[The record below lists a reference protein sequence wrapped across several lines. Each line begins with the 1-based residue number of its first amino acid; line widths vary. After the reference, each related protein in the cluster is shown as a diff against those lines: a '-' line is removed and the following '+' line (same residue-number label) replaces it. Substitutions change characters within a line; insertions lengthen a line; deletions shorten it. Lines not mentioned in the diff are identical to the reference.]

1 MEIQKRKK
9 TDSVKIKG
17 ICICIIPCLTV
28 FLFFQ
33 TVILAAKIPSE
44 SMEPTIMTDERVIF
58 NRLAYRNKKPDRYD
72 IIVFYSPE
80 KKNLLVKRIIGLPGD
95 TVELKDGYVYVN
107 DIRLQEQYLPA
118 GTITKAGK
126 KSSFHVPTGEYFVLG
141 DNRNESYDSRFNQN
155 PYVHKNNIKG
165 KAVLK
170 YNLLKNFHIK
180 RIVFDG

>member
-44 SMEPTIMTDERVIF
+44 SMEPTIMTDERVIL

-126 KSSFHVPTGEYFVLG
+126 
-141 DNRNESYDSRFNQN
+141 
-155 PYVHKNNIKG
+155 
-165 KAVLK
+165 
-170 YNLLKNFHIK
+170 
-180 RIVFDG
+180 